1 MICGQASADRFVVSD
16 KAAAGDAFELVVVDE
31 PGIEQEGASGVVE
44 GVDGIRGESE
54 CPRSTAHGPRSSK
67 GQMITASPG
76 DVPHDRDCADFAE
89 SDFPTPPGDPDRL
102 DADGDGIACES

>member
-1 MICGQASADRFVVSD
+1 
-16 KAAAGDAFELVVVDE
+16 
-31 PGIEQEGASGVVE
+31 
-44 GVDGIRGESE
+44 
-54 CPRSTAHGPRSSK
+54 
-67 GQMITASPG
+67 MITASPG